1 MADVKEFLSWFSG
14 FAENI
19 EEAPSEKQW
28 QRVKAKIEELRAAPV
43 YAGAPFPPPPVV
55 TPPAPLAKPTN
66 ATQWRAQYQ
75 GALIELG
82 ADMDSAKEFAASV
95 AVDLNVS
102 PRAQAESDIGPML
115 N

>member
-19 EEAPSEKQW
+19 EGAPTEKQW
-28 QRVKAKIEELRAAPV
+28 ERVKAKIAELEVPV

-82 ADMDSAKEFAASV
+82 ADMESAKEFAASV
-95 AVDLNVS
+95 PVDLNVS
-102 PRAQAESDIGPML
+102 PKAQAEQDIGPML